1 MRLNKILVVLIA
13 LALLGWGLG
22 AEDKAV
28 KIGVIDTTQA
38 LVSTKEG
45 QEAKKEIES
54 KARSAESRLKPKVEA
69 FQKLQKEFQEMQA
82 AWSAEKI
89 SQVQFDL
96 AEQQGQLETEAQ
108 GLEQQFKLDQ
118 ARLMQPIAEK
128 LKKVIDEI
136 GREKGYSLIIER
148 QGPGVLYV
156 REALD
161 ITDLAVAEFNKKD

>member
-1 MRLNKILVVLIA
+1 MNG
-13 LALLGWGLG
+13 LL
-22 AEDKAV
+22 
-28 KIGVIDTTQA
+28 
-38 LVSTKEG
+38 
-45 QEAKKEIES
+45 
-54 KARSAESRLKPKVEA
+54 P
-69 FQKLQKEFQEMQA
+69 